1 MVRQRRPDILF
12 HLETKC
18 KKGKMETIRVK
29 LGYTGL
35 FVVDSV
41 GLSSGLA
48 LLWKE
53 EQEVEIQNFT
63 RRHINA

>member
-1 MVRQRRPDILF
+1 MVRQKRPDVLL

-35 FVVDSV
+35 FVVNLV
-41 GLSSGLA
+41 GLSGGLA
-48 LLWKE
+48 LLWE

-63 RRHINA
+63 FAI